1 MRVCAH
7 TPVRSSERRSH
18 RQRTHRPAERPSAGL
33 TDQNKQ
39 QNQASTAQPYAQKG
53 SGGWATKQ
61 DTPRTVAS
69 ALLSSVC
76 GCHAGSYAVPLPK
89 YSACCEGVLKVLTC
103 VRTPPPAPWQSRRRP
118 PLISYARSNLRW
130 TVPHAAQILCSL
142 LRQLMWR
149 YRATT
154 YRLIQC
160 SHQYKMVGMLE
171 CACAPTHLYARV
183 SVGPCRYVGGY
194 RKERAAADV
203 DAYA

>member
-1 MRVCAH
+1 MNAAAREPATC
-7 TPVRSSERRSH
+7 SESHQRRELEE
-18 RQRTHRPAERPSAGL
+18 RWPLGAWRKLEARREITKRPFAEGPS
-33 TDQNKQ
+33 
-39 QNQASTAQPYAQKG
+39 
-53 SGGWATKQ
+53 TKT

-69 ALLSSVC
+69 ALLSSVR
-76 GCHAGSYAVPLPK
+76 GCHASAFAVPMSK
-89 YSACCEGVLKVLTC
+89 YSACKCPKGVLHVSRHL
-103 VRTPPPAPWQSRRRP
+103 RRHLWQSRRCP

-160 SHQYKMVGMLE
+160 THRYKMVGMLE

-183 SVGPCRYVGGY
+183 SVGPCRFVGG
-194 RKERAAADV
+194 
-203 DAYA
+203 